1 MSIRSIRIEFLLNV
15 VRSKRKAW
23 TAVELVALTGLREP
37 VLAADL
43 AELCADG
50 VVKKSQTAQART
62 YYFAEGIAC

>member
-1 MSIRSIRIEFLLNV
+1 MSIRNIRIEFLLNV

-43 AELCADG
+43 AELCAGG
-50 VVKKSQTAQART
+50 VVQKVQNEQQMT
-62 YYFAEGIAC
+62 YFFAESFRC